1 MNRDGVVTFD
11 DYFNY
16 MKELNEEDNISYE
29 DARESFRELDPNSD
43 GILEF
48 SEFVALAPELYYS
61 GIKKGPREIHI
72 SLTNISGIM

>member
-1 MNRDGVVTFD
+1 MNKDGKVTLD
-11 DYFNY
+11 DYYRY

-29 DARESFRELDPNSD
+29 DAKESFRDLDPDSD
-43 GILEF
+43 GVLDFNEF
-48 SEFVALAPELYYS
+48 IDLAPELYYS